1 MGGLTVA
8 DVFNKFLPEY
18 EQKRIINSYHR
29 GVIDSIQKCRTKH
42 MGGHWKVCTNCG
54 ETKKHYNSCG
64 NRHCPTCQGINK
76 EKWILEREYDLL
88 PVKYFHVV
96 FTVPAELRTLFIRN
110 QKLLYNLL
118 FKAAW
123 QTIDEFS
130 KDPRQRMMAKTGM
143 IAILH
148 TWTQKLLYHPHI
160 HCIVPAGG
168 IDVDSR
174 WKTSKGNEDFLF
186 YTPNVA
192 RTFRGKFL
200 FYLHELYIN
209 NKLNLSGNAAVYKHK
224 KQWYRLKDKL
234 YNTNWGVNC
243 KEPFKGPETV
253 LEYLGRYT
261 HKIAISNYRIKR
273 ITNTHVG
280 FTYLDRNDSNKK
292 KYTEIK
298 GSQFIRRFLCHIVSY
313 RFVRI
318 RHYGFL
324 ATRVKKKS
332 LHRIRKTLQAK
343 TPQKH
348 GKLTVRDVV
357 LLVYGTDISLC
368 QTCKKG
374 ILLAFGHWTKNK
386 EPPSQVGIVA

>member
-1 MGGLTVA
+1 MGSLTVA

-18 EQKRIINSYHR
+18 EQKLIINSYHR

-88 PVKYFHVV
+88 PIKYFHVV
-96 FTVPAELRTLFIRN
+96 FTIPAELRTLFIRN

-118 FKAAW
+118 FTAAW

-168 IDVDSR
+168 IDVHSR
-174 WKTSKGNEDFLF
+174 WKTSKGNGDFLF
-186 YTPNVA
+186 FTPNIA
-192 RTFRGKFL
+192 QKFRGKFL
-200 FYLHELYIN
+200 FYLHELYID

-224 KQWYRLKDKL
+224 KQWYRLKEKL
-234 YNTNWGVNC
+234 YNMNWVVDC

-261 HKIAISNYRIKR
+261 HKIAISNYRIKK
-273 ITNTHVG
+273 ITDTHVG
-280 FTYLDRNDSNKK
+280 FTYLDRNDGNKK
-292 KYTEIK
+292 KYTEIE
-298 GSQFIRRFLCHIVSY
+298 GRQFIRRFLCHIVPY

-343 TPQKH
+343 TPQRH
-348 GKLTVRDVV
+348 GKLTVREVV

-374 ILLAFGHWTKNK
+374 ILLTFGHWPKNK